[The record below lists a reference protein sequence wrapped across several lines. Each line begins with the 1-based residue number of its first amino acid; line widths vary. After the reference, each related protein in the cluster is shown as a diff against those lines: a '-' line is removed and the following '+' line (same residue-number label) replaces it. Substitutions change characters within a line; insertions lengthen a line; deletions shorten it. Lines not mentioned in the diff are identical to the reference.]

1 MVTPSAIKHFMHA
14 AIEEGR
20 NALPICMDN
29 PPVGC
34 VLVRDSQIVAS
45 GHTNAPAAPH
55 AEAMALSNLHGN
67 VENVTAF
74 VTLEPCSFHGRTPS
88 CASSLIKSGIKSV
101 YVGIID
107 PDPRNNGKGIAM
119 LRAAGIEVHVGVLDK
134 IILEELQYY
143 LGHAL

>member
-1 MVTPSAIKHFMHA
+1 
-14 AIEEGR
+14 
-20 NALPICMDN
+20 
-29 PPVGC
+29 
-34 VLVRDSQIVAS
+34 
-45 GHTNAPAAPH
+45 
-55 AEAMALSNLHGN
+55 MALSNLHGN

-143 LGHAL
+143 LGTRFRKR